1 MKAARLSALVRAIRG
16 ASMFGMFGIA
26 GAGVACLPP
35 DRAIERGAVYIEL
48 TANAKKV
55 DVSGFEIAFD
65 RITVVA
71 GADLINCHSVYFVER
86 PLPPLAVF
94 DVFTPRMFE
103 LRSIT
108 EVECVAAGGFIVN
121 DSEPTIATG
130 ISDEE
135 LGLLQ
140 PNGPGT
146 LRAGSAHVVANLRY
160 VVRGGADD
168 PNAYRRKFDLTVFGM
183 ANAKTALVKVP
194 RGDKTDVRITF
205 DTDRVARALVPLLV
219 WDVDRDQVI
228 TSAELSPSAAEAFR
242 NELGDAW
249 TLTSVNTPIS
259 ASRLTL
265 PVGSAINRAPAF
277 GGLQP
282 APPLL

>member
-1 MKAARLSALVRAIRG
+1 MRAARLFAPVLLGVI
-16 ASMFGMFGIA
+16 GI
-26 GAGVACLPP
+26 GVVGVACLPP
-35 DRAIERGAVYIEL
+35 DNAIERGAVYIEL

-55 DVSGFEIAFD
+55 DVSGFEITFD

-71 GADLINCHSVYFVER
+71 GADLINCHSVYYVER

-108 EVECVAAGGFIVN
+108 EVDCVAAGGFIVN
-121 DSEPTIATG
+121 DSEPTIANG
-130 ISDEE
+130 ISNEE
-135 LGLLQ
+135 LLFLQ
-140 PNGPGT
+140 PGGAGPRT
-146 LRAGSAHVVANLRY
+146 LKAGSAHVVADLRY
-160 VVRGGADD
+160 VVGGAVDD

-219 WDVDRDQVI
+219 WDVDRDRVI
-228 TSAELSPSAAEAFR
+228 TTAELSPSAAEAFR

-249 TLTSVNTPIS
+249 TLTSVNSPIS